1 MHLILPLGFKGYL
14 STQPGCLNDLF
25 KAAGLWGLERREMVT
40 GLQCLLGKPHSG
52 QRGSRIVPYKMPTS
66 NGRSSRC
73 VFWALLCAKC
83 LPHYFTVFTTGR
95 DYIAFSCTTE
105 KSEVCKKLN
114 VFPQIAEQINWQ
126 IWDGWHSPSLF
137 NNFVIVFEG
146 KTKW

>member
-1 MHLILPLGFKGYL
+1 MGEAVDVCFEPCSVRNAYH
-14 STQPGCLNDLF
+14 
-25 KAAGLWGLERREMVT
+25 
-40 GLQCLLGKPHSG
+40 
-52 QRGSRIVPYKMPTS
+52 
-66 NGRSSRC
+66 
-73 VFWALLCAKC
+73 
-83 LPHYFTVFTTGR
+83 HYFTVFTTGR

-146 KTKW
+146 KTK